1 MDIILGSNSPRRKEL
16 LRQIGYQFTVVSP
29 DIDENID
36 GVNLVDMV
44 EKISLEKAKSLQT
57 KYYGNLIICADTI
70 VVVNDQHLGK
80 PINKDDAFRMIKMLQ
95 NNVHQV
101 YTAVTVVY
109 LDNVYKFCVQTDVYV
124 NDMDDEE
131 ILEYISTDEPYD
143 KAGGYGIQGVFA
155 KHIDRIDGDYYNVMG
170 LPISRLDKLI
180 KQIKKSHI

>member
-44 EKISLEKAKSLQT
+44 EKISLEKAKSLQA

-180 KQIKKSHI
+180 KEIKKSHN